1 MWKQK
6 FKFKFLNINFLE
18 KNMKDFI
25 RVPYGS
31 TVHGDEEIAA
41 VVEVLN
47 TTTQMSKNV
56 LEFEEKIAASFSKK
70 NAVMVNSGSSA
81 LYVLMEALNLP
92 KGSEVITPAL
102 TFATTVGCLV
112 KNDLVPHFV
121 DVGIDTYCIDVE
133 KLESAI
139 NENTS
144 AIIAPDLMGNICEWD
159 KIQEIVSKK
168 NSNIKIICDSADTLG
183 ATLFSKPTGTYCDA
197 AITSFYGSHVINGAG
212 NGGMLVTDSDEV
224 FNKSKLLRSWG
235 RSSSL
240 FSESEAIENRFNIY
254 LDNIQ
259 YDAKF
264 VFEEIGYQL
273 EPSEISAAFALVQ
286 YKKLEQNIKSRQ
298 INFDKHTQFF
308 QLYDDYFVLPNQ
320 NPNAE
325 TGWLA
330 YPLIIK
336 EDAPFNRTQLQIFLE
351 KRSIQTRVVFTGN
364 ILRQPGYKDINCI
377 GTANDFPN
385 ADNVMKGGILLA
397 LHHGLSDEMIN
408 HIHSSCSKFIEG
420 L

>member
-1 MWKQK
+1 M
-6 FKFKFLNINFLE
+6 NE
-18 KNMKDFI
+18 FI

-56 LEFEEKIAASFSKK
+56 LEFEDKIARSFNKTK
-70 NAVMVNSGSSA
+70 AVMVNSGSSA
-81 LYVLMEALNLP
+81 LYVLIESLNLP

-112 KNDLVPHFV
+112 KNDLIPHFV
-121 DVGIDTYCIDVE
+121 DVGYDTYCIDID
-133 KLESAI
+133 KLEQAI

-144 AIIAPDLMGNICEWD
+144 AIIAPDLMGNICEWE
-159 KIQEIVSKK
+159 KIQEIVIKK
-168 NSNIKIICDSADTLG
+168 NKNIKIICDSADTLG
-183 ATLFSKPTGTYCDA
+183 ATLFSKPTGSYCDA

-212 NGGMLVTDSDEV
+212 NGGMLVTDSEEV
-224 FNKSKLLRSWG
+224 SNKAKLLRSWG

-240 FSESEAIENRFNIY
+240 FSESEAIENRFNIQ
-254 LDNIQ
+254 LDGIQ

-286 YKKLEQNIKSRQ
+286 FKKLNQNIKARQ
-298 INFDKHTQFF
+298 INFDKHISFF
-308 QLYDDYFVLPNQ
+308 KNYEQYFVLPKQ

-330 YPLIIK
+330 FPMIVK
-336 EDAPFNRTQLQIFLE
+336 EDAPFTRTELQIFLE
-351 KRSIQTRVVFTGN
+351 KRNIQTRVVFTGN
-364 ILRQPGYKDINCI
+364 ILRQPGYKDIDCI
-377 GTANDFPN
+377 GSANDFVN
-385 ADNVMKGGILLA
+385 ADNVMRGGILLA
-397 LHHGLSDEMIN
+397 LHHGLSDEMIE
-408 HIHSSCSKFIEG
+408 HVHSSCALFLDALNNKS
-420 L
+420 

>member
-1 MWKQK
+1 MED
-6 FKFKFLNINFLE
+6 L
-18 KNMKDFI
+18 I

-31 TVHGDEEIAA
+31 TVHGQEEIEA
-41 VVEVLN
+41 VIEVLN

-56 LEFEEKIAASFSKK
+56 SLFEEKIAKSFEKSK
-70 NAVMVNSGSSA
+70 AVMVNSGSSA
-81 LYVLMEALNLP
+81 LYILIEALNLP

-112 KNDLVPHFV
+112 KNDLIPHFV
-121 DVGIDTYCIDVE
+121 DVGLNSYCIDVE
-133 KLESAI
+133 KLDAAI

-144 AIIAPDLMGNICEWD
+144 AIIAPDLMGNICEWE
-159 KIQEIVSKK
+159 KIKEMVDGK
-168 NSNIKIICDSADTLG
+168 NQDIKIICDSADTLG
-183 ATLFSKPTGTYCDA
+183 AKLFGKSNGAYCDA

-212 NGGMLVTDSDEV
+212 NGGMLVTDSIEV
-224 FNKSKLLRSWG
+224 YEKARLLRSWG

-240 FSESEAIENRFNIY
+240 FSDSEAIENRFNID
-254 LDNIQ
+254 LDGVQ

-286 YKKLEQNIKSRQ
+286 YEKLSKNIKARQ
-298 INFDKHTQFF
+298 TNFNHHYKFLTK
-308 QLYDDYFVLPNQ
+308 YDQYFDLPVQ

-330 YPLIIK
+330 FPAIVK
-336 EDAPFNRTQLQIFLE
+336 DGSPFTRTDLQIFLE
-351 KRSIQTRVVFTGN
+351 KRNIQTRVVFTGN

-377 GTANDFPN
+377 GFAEDFVN
-385 ADNVMKGGILLA
+385 ADRVMRGGILLA
-397 LHHGLSDEMIN
+397 LHHGLTNEMLDHVHGSIEE
-408 HIHSSCSKFIEG
+408 FIEQFS
-420 L
+420 

>member
-1 MWKQK
+1 M
-6 FKFKFLNINFLE
+6 NE
-18 KNMKDFI
+18 FI

-47 TTTQMSKNV
+47 STTQMSKNV
-56 LEFEEKIAASFSKK
+56 LEFEDKIARCFNKTK
-70 NAVMVNSGSSA
+70 AVMVNSGSSA
-81 LYVLMEALNLP
+81 LYVLIESLNLP

-112 KNDLVPHFV
+112 KNDLIPHFV
-121 DVGIDTYCIDVE
+121 DVGYDTYCIDID
-133 KLESAI
+133 KLEQAI

-144 AIIAPDLMGNICEWD
+144 AIIAPDLMGNICEWE
-159 KIQEIVSKK
+159 KIQEIVTKSNK
-168 NSNIKIICDSADTLG
+168 NIKIICDSADTLG
-183 ATLFSKPTGTYCDA
+183 ATLFSKPTGSYCDA

-212 NGGMLVTDSDEV
+212 NGGMLVTDSEEV
-224 FNKSKLLRSWG
+224 SNKAKLLRSWG

-240 FSESEAIENRFNIY
+240 FSESEAIENRFNIQ
-254 LDNIQ
+254 LDGIQ

-286 YKKLEQNIKSRQ
+286 FKKLNQNIKARQ
-298 INFDKHTQFF
+298 INFDKHISFF
-308 QLYDDYFVLPNQ
+308 KNYEQYFVLPKQ

-330 YPLIIK
+330 FPMIVK
-336 EDAPFNRTQLQIFLE
+336 EDAPFTRTELQIFLE
-351 KRSIQTRVVFTGN
+351 KRNIQTRVVFTGN
-364 ILRQPGYKDINCI
+364 ILRQPGYKDIDCI
-377 GTANDFPN
+377 GSANDFVN
-385 ADNVMKGGILLA
+385 ADNVMRGGILLA
-397 LHHGLSDEMIN
+397 LHHGLSDEMIE
-408 HIHSSCSKFIEG
+408 HVHSSCALFLDALNNKS
-420 L
+420 

>member
-1 MWKQK
+1 M
-6 FKFKFLNINFLE
+6 E
-18 KNMKDFI
+18 EFI

-56 LEFEEKIAASFSKK
+56 LSFEEKIAKSFNKK
-70 NAVMVNSGSSA
+70 NGVMVNSGSSA
-81 LYVLMEALNLP
+81 LYVLIEALNLP

-112 KNDLVPHFV
+112 KNDLIPHFV
-121 DVGIDTYCIDVE
+121 DVGFDTYCIDV
-133 KLESAI
+133 KQLELAI
-139 NENTS
+139 NDKTS
-144 AIIAPDLMGNICEWD
+144 AIIAPDLMGNICEWE
-159 KIQEIVSKK
+159 KIQEIVSRK
-168 NSNIKIICDSADTLG
+168 NKNIKIICDSADTLG
-183 ATLFSKPTGTYCDA
+183 ASLFSKSTGSYCDA

-212 NGGMLVTDSDEV
+212 NGGMLVTDSEEV
-224 FNKSKLLRSWG
+224 SNKARLLRSWG

-240 FSESEAIENRFNIY
+240 FSESEAIENRFNVH
-254 LDNIQ
+254 LDGIQ

-286 YKKLEQNIKSRQ
+286 LNKLDQNIKARQ
-298 INFDKHTQFF
+298 INFEKHTEFF
-308 QLYDDYFVLPNQ
+308 QQYEKFFVLPKQ

-330 YPLIIK
+330 YPMIVK
-336 EDAPFNRTQLQIFLE
+336 DDAPFNRTDLQIFLE
-351 KRSIQTRVVFTGN
+351 KRNIQTRVVFTGN
-364 ILRQPGYKDINCI
+364 ILRQPGYKDIDCI
-377 GTANDFPN
+377 GKADDFTN
-385 ADNVMKGGILLA
+385 ADNVMRGGILLA
-397 LHHGLSDEMIN
+397 LHHGLTDEMID
-408 HIHSSCSKFIEG
+408 HVHSSCALFLEELEK
-420 L
+420 

>member
-1 MWKQK
+1 MS
-6 FKFKFLNINFLE
+6 E
-18 KNMKDFI
+18 FI

-31 TVHGDEEIAA
+31 TVHGEDEIAA
-41 VVEVLN
+41 VVDVLN

-56 LEFEEKIAASFSKK
+56 SLFEEKIAKSFSKQK
-70 NAVMVNSGSSA
+70 AVMVNSGSSA
-81 LYVLMEALNLP
+81 LYILIEALGLP

-121 DVGIDTYCIDVE
+121 DVGLNTYCIDIE
-133 KLESAI
+133 KFEAAI

-159 KIQEIVSKK
+159 KIQEIIKKK
-168 NSNIKIICDSADTLG
+168 NKNIKIICDSADTLG
-183 ATLFSKPTGTYCDA
+183 ATLFGKSTGTYCDA

-212 NGGMLVTDSDEV
+212 NGGMLVTDSAEV
-224 FNKSKLLRSWG
+224 YEKSRLLRSWG

-240 FSESEAIENRFNIY
+240 FSDSEAIENRFNIH
-254 LDNIQ
+254 LDGVR

-286 YKKLEQNIKSRQ
+286 FEKLSQNVQSRQ
-298 INFDKHTQFF
+298 SNFNLHHRFLSQFKEF
-308 QLYDDYFVLPNQ
+308 FDLPIQ
-320 NPNAE
+320 NPNAD

-330 YPLIIK
+330 FPMIVK
-336 EDAPFNRTQLQIFLE
+336 DESPFTRTDLQIFLE
-351 KRSIQTRVVFTGN
+351 KRNIQTRVVFTGN
-364 ILRQPGYKDINCI
+364 ILRQPGYKNIKCV
-377 GTANDFPN
+377 GEANDFMN
-385 ADNVMKGGILLA
+385 ADRVMKGGILLA
-397 LHHGLSDEMIN
+397 LHHGLSDEMMN
-408 HIHSSCSKFIEG
+408 HIHDSIKEFIKEYT
-420 L
+420 